1 MSQISKINH
10 NFGWFFIGI
19 GMILFLL
26 SFWSRSNLTL
36 DAQSNSTLSTGELSM
51 LGDIIFFGL
60 TGLTSFISGI
70 ILLKSS
76 KNRFKLTFINNFLCL
91 SNSKGFS
98 NNKNLLFF
106 LDINEIIVFSK
117 KSFIFY

>member
-10 NFGWFFIGI
+10 NFGWFLIGVGI
-19 GMILFLL
+19 ILFLL

-36 DAQSNSTLSTGELSM
+36 DAQSNSTLSTGELSI

-70 ILLKSS
+70 ILLKPF
-76 KNRFKLTFINNFLCL
+76 KN
-91 SNSKGFS
+91 
-98 NNKNLLFF
+98 
-106 LDINEIIVFSK
+106 
-117 KSFIFY
+117 